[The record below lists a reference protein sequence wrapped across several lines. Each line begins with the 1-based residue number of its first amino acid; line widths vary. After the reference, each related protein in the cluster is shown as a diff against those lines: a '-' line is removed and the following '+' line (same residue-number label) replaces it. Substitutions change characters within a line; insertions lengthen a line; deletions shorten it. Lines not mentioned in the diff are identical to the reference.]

1 MSIGSKG
8 REKRMIYFDNSATT
22 KPFPEVI
29 DSYVKVSSEYYAN
42 PSSLHG
48 FGGQAEKLLSQART
62 QSAKLLSVKNNEII
76 FTSGG
81 TEGNNL
87 AIKGAA
93 YYYKNRGNHLITTEI
108 EHPSVREPFKQLE
121 AFGFDVTYIP
131 VDSSGRVKAEDI
143 EQAIRPNTI
152 LVSVMHV
159 NNEVGTIQ
167 PIAEI
172 GQMLQ
177 NYHKILF
184 HVDHVQ
190 GMGKVPL
197 HLHQYNIDLCTISAH
212 KIHGL
217 KGMGILYIRDGVQ
230 LVPLLTGGNQEGKL
244 RSGTENVAGAVSMAK
259 ALRLITDKMGE
270 KKEHLSHLS
279 KTLRNGLEKIDGVVV
294 NTPEHSAAPH
304 ILNVSIPQMKSEV
317 VVHALEEKGI
327 YVSTTS
333 ACSSKL
339 KTVSSTLTAMGVP
352 KEIAGSAIRLS
363 LSYDNTLEEV
373 NKVIEAVQD
382 TVEALRKVMK

>member
-1 MSIGSKG
+1 
-8 REKRMIYFDNSATT
+8 MIYFDNSATT
-22 KPFPEVI
+22 KPFQEVI
-29 DSYVKVSSEYYAN
+29 DSFVKVSSEYYAN

-48 FGGQAEKLLSQART
+48 FGGQAEKLLSQARA
-62 QSAKLLSVKNNEII
+62 QAAKLLSVKNSEII

-87 AIKGAA
+87 AVKGTASF
-93 YYYKNRGNHLITTEI
+93 YKNRGNHLITTEI

-121 AFGFDVTYIP
+121 NRGFDVTYIP
-131 VDSSGRVKAEDI
+131 VDANGRVNAGDI
-143 EQAIRPNTI
+143 ERAIRPDTI

-167 PIAEI
+167 PIKEI
-172 GQMLQ
+172 GELLQ
-177 NYHKILF
+177 NYPKIIF

-197 HLHQYNIDLCTISAH
+197 PLYQNHIDLCTISAH

-217 KGMGILYIRDGVQ
+217 KGMGILYIREGVQ
-230 LVPLLTGGNQEGKL
+230 LEPILSGGNQEGKL

-259 ALRLITDKMGE
+259 ALRLITEKME
-270 KKEHLSHLS
+270 HKKEHLSNIS
-279 KTLRNGLEKIDGVVV
+279 KTLRNRLKNLDGVVV
-294 NTPEHSAAPH
+294 NTPDQIAAPH
-304 ILNVSIPQMKSEV
+304 ILNISIPHMKSEV
-317 VVHALEEKGI
+317 VVHALEDKDI

-333 ACSSKL
+333 ACSSKQ
-339 KTVSSTLTAMGVP
+339 KTVSSTLTAMGVS

-373 NKVIEAVQD
+373 EKVIAAIAE
-382 TVEALRKVMK
+382 TVAALRKVMK